1 MCSDSNDFGDNTVLK
16 KAFIIAL
23 ATLCYGFVLG
33 WWRSPLMAVYVGCK
47 LPVVFLGTALI
58 TSGFFWMA
66 AIATGV
72 NLGWRETLDSAL
84 TTLATAGSIL
94 LALVPVV
101 FMMILTGAPDSG
113 SRNEMR
119 FAHSILM
126 TTHITVFSVA
136 GLVGLR
142 QVAARLRTRAENQS
156 NLSMM
161 LALWLVSFSIVGC
174 QLGWIM
180 RPLVGSPN
188 ICVEL
193 FREDA
198 LDGNFFESCFTQI
211 GPHLI
216 NKGAIK

>member
-1 MCSDSNDFGDNTVLK
+1 MLK

-23 ATLCYGFVLG
+23 ATLCYGFILG

-47 LPVVFLGTALI
+47 LPVVFLGSALV
-58 TSGFFWMA
+58 TSGFFWMS

-72 NLGWRETLDSAL
+72 NLGWRETLDGAL
-84 TTLATAGSIL
+84 STLATAGHIL

-101 FMMILTGAPDSG
+101 FVMILTGASDSG
-113 SRNEMR
+113 SREEMR

-142 QVAARLRTRAENQS
+142 RIAVELRSRAESQS
-156 NLSMM
+156 SLSVM
-161 LALWLVSFSIVGC
+161 LVLWLVSFCIVGC
-174 QLGWIM
+174 QFGWIM

-193 FREDA
+193 FRKDA

>member
-1 MCSDSNDFGDNTVLK
+1 MKN
-16 KAFIIAL
+16 AAIIAIGTFAYGL
-23 ATLCYGFVLG
+23 ALG

-84 TTLATAGSIL
+84 TTLATAGRIL

-113 SRNEMR
+113 PRNEMR

-136 GLVGLR
+136 GLVNFRGG
-142 QVAARLRTRAENQS
+142 T
-156 NLSMM
+156 
-161 LALWLVSFSIVGC
+161 
-174 QLGWIM
+174 LGRMEIY
-180 RPLVGSPN
+180 
-188 ICVEL
+188 
-193 FREDA
+193 
-198 LDGNFFESCFTQI
+198 
-211 GPHLI
+211 
-216 NKGAIK
+216 